1 MDGPRMDIQQLHCV
15 WPVRG
20 RELRCDANASDA
32 SFVAQTTFVATVAAT
47 PTQTATAEPR
57 APFTSLASRTT
68 SCASFTAQHA
78 TTAHPATSATAVAAR
93 ATSLPSLGS
102 PVLNDD
108 WRGRHTS
115 LLQLEFIQ
123 RVVVVL
129 LPRRAGPEHG

>member
-1 MDGPRMDIQQLHCV
+1 MDGPRMDLQQLHCV

-32 SFVAQTTFVATVAAT
+32 SCGAQTTFVATVAAT

-93 ATSLPSLGS
+93 VTSLPSLGS

-108 WRGRHTS
+108 WRGRRTS
-115 LLQLEFIQ
+115 LLQLGCIQ